1 MDYNDENKNEI
12 IDDLIVEN
20 LSYNGKELNT
30 NEENKSLNENKK
42 ENNKIEKL
50 DKKEIKKDNNKI
62 LDEKI
67 KTNEK
72 NQNSNK
78 IKKITK
84 KVIKKIN
91 IIPNKSD
98 SNINKTERKNS
109 NKNLSLNLSD
119 IINENININK
129 DKNELIKE
137 LLDKEKLLDQLINSN
152 TELKA
157 KIEYSNKKFE
167 EIEETMKN
175 QEKEKIN
182 LENQIKEIDKNIN
195 TYKSENNNYLTKIND
210 MKAKIELKDKLEK
223 DSGLKN
229 ILKSEQ
235 SKNKLLKNK
244 LTNIQKIN
252 LVQKKY
258 INHLENQYRI
268 KGKITEL
275 KSEIDNEKS
284 LIKIYKERFDKID
297 TFHNRISNEIERIKL
312 ALNKLEEMKHRSED
326 FKKSFTQEELTDTVD
341 TINNLRSLINEKR
354 NDFNNIC
361 KSNDDKVFKIL
372 SQNLKIEN
380 EINENKR
387 MNKLL
392 MFKKNELK
400 RIIKS
405 LLNNNK

>member
-1 MDYNDENKNEI
+1 
-12 IDDLIVEN
+12 
-20 LSYNGKELNT
+20 
-30 NEENKSLNENKK
+30 
-42 ENNKIEKL
+42 
-50 DKKEIKKDNNKI
+50 
-62 LDEKI
+62 
-67 KTNEK
+67 
-72 NQNSNK
+72 
-78 IKKITK
+78 
-84 KVIKKIN
+84 
-91 IIPNKSD
+91 
-98 SNINKTERKNS
+98 
-109 NKNLSLNLSD
+109 
-119 IINENININK
+119 
-129 DKNELIKE
+129 
-137 LLDKEKLLDQLINSN
+137 
-152 TELKA
+152 
-157 KIEYSNKKFE
+157 
-167 EIEETMKN
+167 MKN

-312 ALNKLEEMKHRSED
+312 ALNKLEEMKHRSEE
-326 FKKSFTQEELTDTVD
+326 FKKSFTQEELTDTVG